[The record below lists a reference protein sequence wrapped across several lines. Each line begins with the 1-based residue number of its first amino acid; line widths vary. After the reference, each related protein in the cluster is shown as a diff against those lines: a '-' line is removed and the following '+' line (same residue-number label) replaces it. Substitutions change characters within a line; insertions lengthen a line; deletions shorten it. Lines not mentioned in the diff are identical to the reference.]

1 MIITHY
7 DLFLAEYMF
16 IVGGNGGT
24 CSCPF
29 IGTEIVS
36 LREDDQIPDCLT
48 DLSDPYPT
56 PLLLSSAGGA
66 LPDAGKKSFNTY
78 P

>member
-1 MIITHY
+1 MTY
-7 DLFLAEYMF
+7 LPEYMF

-66 LPDAGKKSFNTY
+66 LPDAGKKFLNTY